1 MATITVTNL
10 QGHTSGGD
18 ANKVKIASGQTLD
31 VNGTLDVTGAT
42 VTGNLPA
49 ANLTGAMPA
58 LDGSALT
65 SVTGASMVKLAH
77 TTVAAGDAA
86 DYPFN
91 FTSVFSSTYNM
102 YYVAFTVAS
111 YELAAGNMLYF
122 QFGTSGTY
130 VTASNACRSASQ
142 FLHLNNTATAYG
154 GQRYYSSGGI
164 HQTNGSLT
172 TTENGMFSGT
182 AIIANPFD
190 SYWPVN
196 ITTKCIMQYF
206 STEANS
212 YGEEG
217 YSRED
222 NGDKASYTDFRMGII
237 AGSSSGSDITNTAAR
252 RNAYGHVTVYGL
264 VK

>member
-1 MATITVTNL
+1 MSTITVTNL

-18 ANKVKIASGQTLD
+18 ANKVKLASGQTLD

-42 VTGNLPA
+42 ITGNLPS
-49 ANLTGAMPA
+49 ANLTGALPA

-65 SVTGASMVKLAH
+65 GAGSLVKLAH
-77 TTVAAGDAA
+77 TTVAVGDAA

-91 FTSVFSSTYNM
+91 FTNVFSSTYNM

-111 YELAAGNMLYF
+111 NENAAGNMLYF
-122 QFGTSGTY
+122 QFGNGGTY
-130 VTASNACRSASQ
+130 VTASNACRSGMQ
-142 FLHLNNTATAYG
+142 YLHLNGTATAYAG
-154 GQRYYSSGGI
+154 HRYYSSTGI

-172 TTENGMFSGT
+172 NTENGSFAGT

-190 SYWPVN
+190 SYYPVN
-196 ITTKCIMQYF
+196 IMTKVIMQYF

-237 AGSSSGSDITNTAAR
+237 AGNSGGSDISYTAPR